1 MGVQMRRTLAAAAG
15 AIAVL
20 ILAEPARAQL
30 PGDTARIHVVR
41 PGDTM
46 WDLARLY
53 FENPFDWRRIYEA
66 NLGDVENPHWIYPDE
81 RLVIP
86 GPPGAGGM
94 PVGSRGP
101 ATGARPDE
109 ETARAAPRQAP
120 GGGELQAEEH
130 PRTVFF
136 PSPSLEGRRLLGPE
150 DEPSAVVARGEF
162 YGASLLIPDIQVN
175 PVGGVVEV
183 KSPTVIPVDPP
194 THPLPF
200 ELVYMTLAR
209 PGAVDLGDTVQLV
222 RGGRVIEPY
231 GRVVQATGTAT
242 VTAIEGRTATLEVQE
257 HFAAIAVGDLV
268 FPLPAYTVPLGV
280 RPESVPPEVNGRL
293 VAFESLQP
301 VQAVRDLGFIDLGRM
316 SGLREGDV
324 LEAVIDPE
332 RRVWGERPEII
343 VARLQVVRV
352 AERTSTVQVISM
364 EYPALRTGLR
374 VRLVARMPQS

>member
-1 MGVQMRRTLAAAAG
+1 MGVQMRRTLAAAA
-15 AIAVL
+15 AAVAVL
-20 ILAEPARAQL
+20 NFAEPARAQL

-46 WDLARLY
+46 WDLAKRY
-53 FENPFDWRRIYEA
+53 FENPFHWRRIYEA
-66 NLGDVENPHWIYPDE
+66 NLGDVENPHWIFPEE

-101 ATGARPDE
+101 APGARADE
-109 ETARAAPRQAP
+109 ATARGTPRQAP
-120 GGGELQAEEH
+120 VSQMQAEEP
-130 PRTVFF
+130 PRTVFY
-136 PSPSLEGRRLLGPE
+136 PSPSLEGRKLLGPE

-162 YGASLLIPDIQVN
+162 YGASVLIPDGRVN
-175 PVGGVVEV
+175 AVARVAEI

-194 THPLPF
+194 THALPF
-200 ELVYMTLAR
+200 ELLYVTLSR
-209 PGAVDLGDTVQLV
+209 PGAVELGDTVQLV
-222 RGGRVIEPY
+222 RAGRIVEPY
-231 GRVVQATGTAT
+231 GRVVQSTGTAT
-242 VTAIEGRTATLEVQE
+242 VAALDGPTATLEVQE

-268 FPLPAYTVPLGV
+268 LALPAYTVPLGA

-293 VAFESLQP
+293 IAFESLQP
-301 VQAVRDLGFIDLGRM
+301 VQAVRDLGFIDLGRE

-324 LEAVIDPE
+324 LEAVIDQE